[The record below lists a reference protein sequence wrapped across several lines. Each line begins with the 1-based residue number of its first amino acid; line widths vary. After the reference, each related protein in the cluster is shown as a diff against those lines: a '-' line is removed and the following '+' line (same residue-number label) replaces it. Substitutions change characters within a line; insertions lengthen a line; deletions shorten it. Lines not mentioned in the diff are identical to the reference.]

1 MLSLDEVRMDTAR
14 IIKIVTAVATL
25 ATAAA
30 LLFGFVWSIATGQ
43 KVIMPVVCGTLL
55 AMFGLFIRN
64 DYYYF
69 FGKKN
74 EPTDKTQV

>member
-1 MLSLDEVRMDTAR
+1 MDTVR
-14 IIKIVTAVATL
+14 VLKIVLAIATLLTAVAC
-25 ATAAA
+25 
-30 LLFGFVWSIATGQ
+30 LFGFVWSIAAAQ
-43 KVIMPVVCGTLL
+43 PVILPIVFGVLL
-55 AMFGLFIRN
+55 GMFGLFIRN